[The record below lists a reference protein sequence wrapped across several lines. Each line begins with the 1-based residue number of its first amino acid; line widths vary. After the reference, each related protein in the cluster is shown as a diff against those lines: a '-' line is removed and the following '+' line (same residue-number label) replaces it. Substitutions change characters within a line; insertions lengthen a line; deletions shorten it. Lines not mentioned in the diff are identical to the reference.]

1 MSRKKKLLHH
11 AATADVIE
19 AQDEIVDADVKNHDL
34 LAIVSH
40 VKAVLN
46 VMIVAPVKT
55 VDLETTVGHAK
66 NALSGLH
73 ENQRAENVRLAALL
87 RGIVVK
93 APKLP
98 ATAVI
103 HVPLASLLNSQI
115 SRPGKK
121 RSALCL

>member
-19 AQDEIVDADVKNHDL
+19 AQDEIVDADAMNHDL

-40 VKAVLN
+40 VKAVHN
-46 VMIVAPVKT
+46 VTTVAPVKN
-55 VDLETTVGHAK
+55 VRLETIVGRVK

-73 ENQRAENVRLAALL
+73 ENQRVENVRLAALL

-93 APKLP
+93 APKPP

-103 HVPLASLLNSQI
+103 HEPLASLLSSQI

-121 RSALCL
+121 RSVLCL